1 MHCIYWCFPSL
12 AALRDAPHSSQDG
25 NDRQVVQAG
34 VRQGAMEGI
43 AESFAVVGPLRRY
56 SD

>member
-1 MHCIYWCFPSL
+1 MRCIYWCFPSL
-12 AALRDAPHSSQDG
+12 AALRDAPYSSQDG